1 MSVATS
7 SLPRDVDS
15 FLQSIAQ
22 ETQMISYSD
31 ILQFSKTADAKDIST
46 VRNLFIELSEE
57 FDMDLDDEG
66 AEALLANIVAIVK
79 Q

>member
-1 MSVATS
+1 MSVSTS

-31 ILQFSKTADAKDIST
+31 IFQFSKTADAKDIAT

-57 FDMDLDDEG
+57 FDMDLEDEG